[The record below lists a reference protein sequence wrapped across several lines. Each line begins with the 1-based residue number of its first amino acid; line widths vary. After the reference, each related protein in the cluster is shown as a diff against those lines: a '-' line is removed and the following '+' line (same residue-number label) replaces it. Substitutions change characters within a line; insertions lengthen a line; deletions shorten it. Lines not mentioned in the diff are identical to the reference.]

1 MANGCLNDQ
10 VTATGAAIAD
20 LTYHVQND
28 GPITWSPTW
37 SSSVTG
43 CPLTFKVGRIVGGVE
58 QALTSHETAA
68 LTHST
73 VNGSLSLQSTD
84 QTLNGEIW
92 TIKLYKKSTY
102 STHANSEGIY
112 QFVIKFVDPCVLAV
126 LTISPSTLTANPY
139 TYVIDATANVQN
151 FLDSKVSSNELTA
164 TCPTDFTFTITKRD
178 GTAFDTNIFT
188 WDSSAQTFSTYS
200 NDFSY
205 YTNGPYLF
213 TAKVAYSGGY
223 VIAGSLDFQVN
234 IGISCT
240 SAVFDTFSVTNM
252 GHLLFGS
259 SVTQTL

>member
-1 MANGCLNDQ
+1 M
-10 VTATGAAIAD
+10 
-20 LTYHVQND
+20 
-28 GPITWSPTW
+28 
-37 SSSVTG
+37 
-43 CPLTFKVGRIVGGVE
+43 
-58 QALTSHETAA
+58 
-68 LTHST
+68 
-73 VNGSLSLQSTD
+73 
-84 QTLNGEIW
+84 
-92 TIKLYKKSTY
+92 
-102 STHANSEGIY
+102 
-112 QFVIKFVDPCVLAV
+112 
-126 LTISPSTLTANPY
+126 TANPY

-178 GTAFDTNIFT
+178 ETAFDTNIFT

-240 SAVFDTFSVTNM
+240 SAVFDAFTIADMTHSV
-252 GHLLFGS
+252 FGVS
-259 SVTQTL
+259 STQTLSAVKDSVSKVAGNKSGYDSCGAREYFISTTPSSYYSNVLSLDTSTNVITLG